1 MKHLNYQQGLDLGA
15 LDLLEEFQEEM
26 YEEESLHR
34 RHKSRLRHQAE
45 LTPRPHR
52 RKSRERIY

>member
-26 YEEESLHR
+26 VEEETLHR
-34 RHKSRLRHQAE
+34 RHKSRLRRQPE
-45 LTPRPHR
+45 LTPRPRR
-52 RKSRERIY
+52 RKSRDRVL